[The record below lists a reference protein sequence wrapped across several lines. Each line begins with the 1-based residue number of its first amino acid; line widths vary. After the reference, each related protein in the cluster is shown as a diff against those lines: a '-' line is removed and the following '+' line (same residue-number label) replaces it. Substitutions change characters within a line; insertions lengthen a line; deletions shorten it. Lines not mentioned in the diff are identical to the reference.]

1 MYVLIIKISVSD
13 LFLTGQG
20 RGHLMYHTLNSMA
33 LGGEKMLFKKIV
45 ELVEEHG
52 WKQQNCGMTG
62 ISGSIGTNFYKDGKV
77 LTVSIVEEG
86 HMIYPDDDEL
96 KEMFGVL

>member
-1 MYVLIIKISVSD
+1 
-13 LFLTGQG
+13 
-20 RGHLMYHTLNSMA
+20 
-33 LGGEKMLFKKIV
+33 MLFNKIV

-62 ISGSIGTNFYKDGKV
+62 ISGSIGTNFFKDGKV

-86 HMIYPDDDEL
+86 NMIYPDDDEL